1 MVSLRQKQ
9 ASPRNV
15 NVNILILKC
24 ERSLHILLK
33 DDQTFNNYTKIRI
46 LRTIVKIKTLL
57 KCINNWPQFLR
68 VVSDVF
74 CCARYGKGSGP
85 IWLDNVNCVGT
96 EARIEDCG
104 HNAWGSNN
112 CHHNE
117 DVSIGCYPAK
127 GRKLSF
133 FIKDSH
139 GECKYFQNENSVCIW
154 LCNELKIDMFWKDS
168 WQD

>member
-1 MVSLRQKQ
+1 M
-9 ASPRNV
+9 
-15 NVNILILKC
+15 ILKC

-33 DDQTFNNYTKIRI
+33 DDHTFNNNTKIRI
-46 LRTIVKIKTLL
+46 LRTIIKIKTLL

-68 VVSDVF
+68 VVSEVF

-104 HNAWGSNN
+104 HNAWGSHN

-127 GRKLSF
+127 GRKLLFLSKTLTENVSIF
-133 FIKDSH
+133 KTRTLYASRYVMNWRLICFGKILDRTKNRNTISDIK
-139 GECKYFQNENSVCIW
+139 KLMTNR
-154 LCNELKIDMFWKDS
+154 
-168 WQD
+168 